1 MGEGK
6 VLLSRLRRTRLSALS
21 RQGTSA
27 GRKDEIKGGGFH
39 WKRRGNYAKIDV
51 SEGAQ
56 ILRTGRLRTM
66 RLFLS

>member
-6 VLLSRLRRTRLSALS
+6 VFLSLLWRTRKNALS

-27 GRKDEIKGGGFH
+27 GRKGGIEGGGFH
-39 WKRRGNYAKIDV
+39 WKRRGNCTKLDV

-56 ILRTGRLRTM
+56 NHSNG
-66 RLFLS
+66 